1 MTSNVAKACVAGLVG
16 AQSSAATR
24 LAFVLLLSGC
34 MGSMGAMQTSNV
46 PAARLA
52 KNTYTSQDGRYSV
65 TLPPLVQ
72 PGMRIEERRLDETT
86 TGVFFADDFGTA
98 YYVLQNDD
106 RARPISLEQH
116 AEQYELGDQLME
128 KEFVE
133 TVRGRE
139 LRLVGNHVG
148 ASPIVTRTE
157 EDGRWVERPNDL
169 VEAWSVFKHGDCFY
183 RVVAGVTPL
192 HERTAAASMSD
203 AKQRLQAFLDGLVIR

>member
-1 MTSNVAKACVAGLVG
+1 
-16 AQSSAATR
+16 
-24 LAFVLLLSGC
+24 

-46 PAARLA
+46 PATRLA
-52 KNTYTSQDGRYSV
+52 ENTYTSQDGRYSV

-86 TGVFFADDFGTA
+86 TGVFFADDFGTT

-106 RARPISLEQH
+106 RAQPISLEKH

-128 KEFVE
+128 KEFVD
-133 TVRGRE
+133 TGRGRE

-169 VEAWSVFKHGDCFY
+169 VEAWSVFKHGDYFY

-192 HERTAAASMSD
+192 HERTAAASVSD
-203 AKQRLQAFLDGLVIR
+203 AKQRLQAFLDGLIIR